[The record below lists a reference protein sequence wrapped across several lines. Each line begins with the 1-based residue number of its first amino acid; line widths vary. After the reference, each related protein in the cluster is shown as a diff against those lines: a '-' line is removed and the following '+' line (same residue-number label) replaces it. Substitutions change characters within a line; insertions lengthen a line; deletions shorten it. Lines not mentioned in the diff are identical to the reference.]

1 MSDSNT
7 RIPIGTGES
16 NINDINDNK
25 SDSFCIVP
33 EGQDTHLCIYLHD
46 LSSMIVSKLSA
57 FLVGICHIRHYVRS
71 HNHNHISS
79 IVVS

>member
-7 RIPIGTGES
+7 RIPIGTDES

-33 EGQDTHLCIYLHD
+33 EG
-46 LSSMIVSKLSA
+46 
-57 FLVGICHIRHYVRS
+57 
-71 HNHNHISS
+71 
-79 IVVS
+79 